1 MTQYFN
7 KTETILCTLTYMHD
21 DRKKTP
27 TFAKINLGLELRAR
41 RGGNLTLKYVMPSTD
56 GLPKRGATTI
66 FYLYE
71 HVVKLC
77 SLCNL
82 NLMLTAQLKKYWNRY
97 KFFFAGLGYKVYTRA
112 NTLFIWVGLTHYTG
126 IDFPHSIFVFA
137 KKRRVYILSSTM
149 SEFRTL
155 LDSIARIKKRD
166 IYKGKGLLEVK
177 SYKNFIKM
185 KTGKKKQY

>member
-1 MTQYFN
+1 
-7 KTETILCTLTYMHD
+7 
-21 DRKKTP
+21 
-27 TFAKINLGLELRAR
+27 
-41 RGGNLTLKYVMPSTD
+41 
-56 GLPKRGATTI
+56 
-66 FYLYE
+66 
-71 HVVKLC
+71 
-77 SLCNL
+77 
-82 NLMLTAQLKKYWNRY
+82 
-97 KFFFAGLGYKVYTRA
+97 
-112 NTLFIWVGLTHYTG
+112 
-126 IDFPHSIFVFA
+126 VFA